1 MVSNKSF
8 ILGRENQIRKL
19 LITLGCSLTYG
30 EGTENPSKQGWP
42 PLLCE
47 KLGFDKLINISGRG
61 WSTSGIIK
69 EMVEQVN
76 FEEYADWEIYVLFFL
91 PDPTRMS
98 FYWDVKQIQHFMITD
113 FEDDMVYKLF
123 HTEPDKA
130 TKQEQIFYIKMLE
143 QICENNHC
151 NLSLIHS
158 CWDTQNEMEKLY
170 RSKYWLNPRYHVLYW
185 GTDEQHK
192 EHTAPCNH
200 PNEKGYKVVADRIY
214 EVFKKRHNL

>member
-1 MVSNKSF
+1 M
-8 ILGRENQIRKL
+8 
-19 LITLGCSLTYG
+19 
-30 EGTENPSKQGWP
+30 
-42 PLLCE
+42 
-47 KLGFDKLINISGRG
+47 
-61 WSTSGIIK
+61 
-69 EMVEQVN
+69 EQVN
-76 FEEYADWEIYVLFFL
+76 FKEYADWEIYVLFYL

-98 FYWDVKQIQHFMITD
+98 FYWDVKEIQHFMITD

-123 HTEPDKA
+123 HVEPDKA

-158 CWDTQNEMEKLY
+158 DWDTQNEMEKLY
-170 RSKYWLNPRYHVLYW
+170 PSKYWLNPQHHILSF
-185 GTDEQHK
+185 GTDEEHE